1 MVIREHLSRS
11 DIYAESRVTA
21 LNHLGEYEERVLKGR
36 EAAGAE
42 REPREGAD
50 SHDCSV
56 TKPAGRP
63 STVSQD
69 TSRLG
74 LSEAQTQ
81 LC

>member
-1 MVIREHLSRS
+1 M
-11 DIYAESRVTA
+11 TA
-21 LNHLGEYEERVLKGR
+21 VNHLGEFGERVLKGR

-50 SHDCSV
+50 SHVCGV

-63 STVSQD
+63 STVSLD
-69 TSRLG
+69 TGRLG